1 MFRCILVAIF
11 GASGNLLTLLAI
23 PWAQKKKILGF
34 DKTPASKY
42 TTIFILN
49 LAFADF
55 LYYVTNLPLYS
66 LTVSSAK
73 CLLVVC
79 IFEISVF
86 FTEMARII

>member
-1 MFRCILVAIF
+1 MFRCIIVAIF
-11 GASGNLLTLLAI
+11 VASGYLLTPLAI

-55 LYYVTNLPLYS
+55 LYCGTNLPLYS
-66 LTVSSAK
+66 LTVSNAI
-73 CLLVVC
+73 CQMV
-79 IFEISVF
+79 I
-86 FTEMARII
+86 